1 MSLRLLTAL
10 TVLAGSLAL
19 AAADKPTGGD
29 WPMFGGT
36 PSRNM
41 VNTTARGL
49 PTEWGAKKGG
59 KNVKWVAD
67 VSGNNN
73 YLPVAV
79 ASGQI
84 YVATSQTNLKR
95 RGAKADAPKF
105 VLACFRESDGQL
117 LWQNAEDLPQC
128 LLEAGGAE
136 QGLLSTP
143 AIEGDRLY
151 YVTPGAEAICAD
163 TKDGKSVW
171 RLDMMKELKVSVNA
185 AAFCSPLVVGDLVFV
200 VTGNGKKYSELN
212 KPVPEPKAPS
222 FVAIHKKTGKVAWSS
237 DLPGDRIME
246 GTWTSPVYA
255 EVNGKGQM
263 IFSGGDGWLYAL
275 TPEKGELIWRF
286 DGNLKGEEFKP
297 GKMRS
302 ANYLMAPAVLGD
314 RLYAG
319 TGQQPFDNAGAGRF
333 WCVDLTKAG
342 DLSAELG
349 PGKANPNSG
358 AVWQYG
364 GDAAKGADRT
374 YLFARS
380 ISTPAVH
387 DGLVYTADIDGFVYC
402 FDAADGK
409 LIWEE
414 DLKSSV
420 LSSPL
425 CVDGKVYVGDN
436 QGNVHV
442 FAHGKEKKLL
452 NKVDMDEGINAAPVV
467 ANGVLY
473 VLTDKHLF
481 AIGAK

>member
-1 MSLRLLTAL
+1 MSLRLLSAL
-10 TVLAGSLAL
+10 TLLAGCVAL
-19 AAADKPTGGD
+19 TAADKPAGGD

-49 PTEWGAKKGG
+49 PTEWGAKKDG

-67 VSGNNN
+67 VAGTN

-79 ASGQI
+79 AGGQV
-84 YVATSQTNLKR
+84 YVATGNNKPR
-95 RGAKADAPKF
+95 DPKVTGPKW
-105 VLACFRESDGQL
+105 VLACFRESDGHF
-117 LWQNAEDLPQC
+117 LWQIAEDLPDV
-128 LLEAGGAE
+128 LIDAGGKQE
-136 QGLLSTP
+136 GLLSTP
-143 AIEGDRLY
+143 VIDGDRLY
-151 YVTPGAEAICAD
+151 FVTPAAEAICAD
-163 TKDGKSVW
+163 AKGKIVW
-171 RLDMMKELKVSVNA
+171 RLDMAKELKVSVCA
-185 AAFCSPLVVGDLVFV
+185 AAFCSPLVVGDLVYV

-212 KPVPEPKAPS
+212 NPVPQPKAPS
-222 FVAIHKKTGKVAWSS
+222 FAAINKQTGKVAWSS

-255 EVNGKGQM
+255 QVGGKGQV
-263 IFSGGDGWLYAL
+263 IFSGGDGWIYAL
-275 TPEKGELIWRF
+275 APDKGELIWKF
-286 DGNLKGEEFKP
+286 DINEKGEAFAP
-297 GKMRS
+297 GKMRG
-302 ANYLMAPAVLGD
+302 ANYLMAPAVAGN
-314 RLYAG
+314 RLYGG

-333 WCVDLTKAG
+333 WCMDMTKSG
-342 DLSAELG
+342 DVSAEAEA
-349 PGKANPNSG
+349 GKPNPNSA
-358 AVWQYG
+358 AVWKYG

-409 LIWEE
+409 LHWQE

-425 CVDGKVYVGDN
+425 CVDGKVYVGDT
-436 QGNVHV
+436 QGNVHI